1 MILHSYIAQITDNPL
16 QHTQFATNIL
26 RRFFKPN
33 ILSDMNLEERS
44 FSNFISKVFW
54 KYFLNEFEGYR

>member
-1 MILHSYIAQITDNPL
+1 MISLSYVAQITDNTL

-33 ILSDMNLEERS
+33 ILSDMNLEER
-44 FSNFISKVFW
+44 NFISKVFW
-54 KYFLNEFEGYR
+54 KYFLNESEGYR